1 MRRASWLPLLASA
14 ALLSGCFH
22 QIVQTGRTPGTTVV
36 ERPWTATWL
45 WGLVPAEEISTVAQ
59 CPNGVATVET
69 QQSFLNG
76 LVGAL
81 TLGIY
86 TPQEVRVTCATG
98 SAALPIERRIELGP
112 GSSTEQRLLAI
123 QQAIVMSYLNH
134 EVVQVRYR

>member
-1 MRRASWLPLLASA
+1 MRTASRLSLVVGAC
-14 ALLSGCFH
+14 LLSACFH

-45 WGLVPAEEISTVAQ
+45 WGLIAADEISVVAQ

-76 LVGAL
+76 LVGGL

-86 TPQEVRVTCATG
+86 TPQEVRVTCASATG
-98 SAALPIERRIELGP
+98 ALPGARQIEVAHEAPISERVA
-112 GSSTEQRLLAI
+112 AI
-123 QQAIVMSYLNH
+123 REAIAVAH
-134 EVVQVRYR
+134 ETHETVQVRY

>member
-1 MRRASWLPLLASA
+1 MRTASRLSLVLAA
-14 ALLSGCFH
+14 CLLSGCFH

-45 WGLVPAEEISTVAQ
+45 WGLVPANDISVVSQ

-76 LVGAL
+76 LVGGL

-86 TPQEVRVTCATG
+86 TPQEVRVTCASG
-98 SAALPIERRIELGP
+98 GAALPGTHHIDVGP
-112 GSSTEQRLLAI
+112 GSSVTDRMAAI
-123 QQAIVMSYLNH
+123 EEAITIAERTH
-134 EVVQVRYR
+134 ETVQVRY

>member
-1 MRRASWLPLLASA
+1 MRIASRLSLVVSA
-14 ALLSGCFH
+14 VLLSGCFH

-45 WGLVPAEEISTVAQ
+45 WGLIAADEISVVAQ

-76 LVGAL
+76 LVGGL

-86 TPQEVRVTCATG
+86 TPQEVKVTCASG
-98 SAALPIERRIELGP
+98 SGALPGTRHIDVAHAAPMSERVAAIEE
-112 GSSTEQRLLAI
+112 AI
-123 QQAIVMSYLNH
+123 AIAAETH
-134 EVVQVRYR
+134 ETVQVRY

>member
-1 MRRASWLPLLASA
+1 M
-14 ALLSGCFH
+14 LSGCFH

-45 WGLVPAEEISTVAQ
+45 FGLVPAEDISVVSQ

-76 LVGAL
+76 LVGLL

-86 TPQEVRVTCATG
+86 TPQQVNVTCASAG
-98 SAALPIERRIELGP
+98 AALPGMRQINVAQGETLETRIRAIEEAAAMAAR
-112 GSSTEQRLLAI
+112 T
-123 QQAIVMSYLNH
+123 H
-134 EVVQVRYR
+134 ETVIVRY